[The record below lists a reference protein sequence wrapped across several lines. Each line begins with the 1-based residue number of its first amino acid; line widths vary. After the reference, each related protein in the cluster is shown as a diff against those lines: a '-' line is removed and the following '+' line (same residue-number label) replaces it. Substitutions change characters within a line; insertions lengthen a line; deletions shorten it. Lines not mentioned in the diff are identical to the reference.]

1 VEQSSFLSP
10 KEVVAHAHLHEG
22 MHVAD
27 LGAGSGFFTR
37 AAARAVGQGGVV
49 WAIDVNREL
58 LSRIKNLAEGE
69 GLTNVEVL
77 EGNAE
82 VVGGTHLPENSF
94 DLAIVA
100 NVLFAVEHK
109 HEFVAEVRRILKKG
123 GQVLVVDWSDSHGG
137 LGPHPDHV
145 VTRAAIE
152 KLFEA
157 QEFVVMRAVSC
168 GAYHWGF
175 LARKK

>member
-1 VEQSSFLSP
+1 MF
-10 KEVVAHAHLHEG
+10 
-22 MHVAD
+22 VAD
-27 LGAGSGFFTR
+27 LGTGSGFFAR
-37 AAARAVGQGGVV
+37 AAARLVGPRGVV
-49 WAIDVNREL
+49 WAVDAQREML
-58 LSRIKNLAEGE
+58 PRLKNVAEGE
-69 GLTNVEVL
+69 GLTNIEIL

-82 VVGGTHLPENSF
+82 VVGGTHLPEGAF
-94 DLAIVA
+94 DYVIAA
-100 NVLFAVEHK
+100 NLLFSIEHK

-123 GQVLVVDWSDSHGG
+123 GNALIIDWSDSHGG

-145 VTRAAIE
+145 VREADAE

-157 QEFVVMRAVSC
+157 QNFSIVRKIHA